1 VRVLVFAV
9 LIVACGPGAKP
20 SEPGP
25 ITAKQNGDVI
35 KNAALGC
42 GHIYEAKPGAYT
54 VVLVDDRVVWIN
66 DTLKEL
72 NIAPIGGGDTVK
84 FEIETRGQ
92 IHDAIVVGTNIIITD
107 ADGDAV
113 RRISL
118 ADHKTTTLV
127 EDLRHPY
134 ALAYAHG
141 KFFIGGEDA
150 FYRFDPAT
158 NDLTELHRGMALTLA
173 AHGDTVYAALGNK
186 LVALDARTS
195 KENVLVTRPDRDLD
209 TEFPALAATELGPVW
224 STLEGEIWTFDLAT
238 KRSRKLAKLAEA
250 AVRIEPVGND
260 LYFAVGADVQRLRDG
275 RLDTIP
281 IDKRGWEEPDDPRI
295 RIVAIGVR
303 GDTLVYHAPY
313 TAFASTCLQ

>member
-1 VRVLVFAV
+1 M
-9 LIVACGPGAKP
+9 VACGPGTKP

-25 ITAKQNGDVI
+25 TAAKQSRDGI
-35 KNAALGC
+35 GNAALGC
-42 GHIYEAKPGAYT
+42 GHVYEPRPGAYT
-54 VVLVDDRVVWIN
+54 VVFVDDRVAWIN

-72 NIAPIGGGDTVK
+72 KIAPLGGGDVVK

-92 IHDAIVVGTNIIITD
+92 IHDAIVVGTDIIITD

-118 ADHKTTTLV
+118 ADRKTATLV

-141 KFFIGGEDA
+141 TFFIGGEDA
-150 FYRFDPAT
+150 VYRFDPAT
-158 NDLTELHRGMALTLA
+158 NDLTEMHHGMALTLA

-186 LVALDARTS
+186 LVAIDARTS

-224 STLEGEIWTFDLAT
+224 STIEGEIWTFDLAT

-260 LYFAVGADVQRLRDG
+260 LYLAVGADVQRLRNG
-275 RLDTIP
+275 SLDTIP

-295 RIVAIGVR
+295 RIVAIGVH
-303 GDTLVYHAPY
+303 GDSLVYHAPH
-313 TAFASTCLQ
+313 TVFASTCLQ